1 MTLIRNLAVAL
12 IALTFAGFAAAQQQD
27 QVSQLAQMVGLS
39 DEQQSEI
46 RGIMEETQGELQE
59 LQAEAREIQQ
69 QLQDQIGP
77 DYDEDAIREDAAR
90 LGELN
95 GEMTALSTLMQAR
108 IDSVF
113 TEEQR
118 NTLEERMRQMQ
129 QQQQQMQRQMQ
140 QRQMQQQQQQQQGGG
155 LQ

>member
-1 MTLIRNLAVAL
+1 MTLIRNFALAL
-12 IALTFAGFAAAQQQD
+12 IAMTFAGAAMAQQQQPD
-27 QVSQLAQMVGLS
+27 QVSQIAELVGLS
-39 DEQQSEI
+39 EDQEAEI
-46 RGIMEETQGELQE
+46 REIMQETRAELQE
-59 LQAEAREIQQ
+59 LQAEASEVQQ
-69 QLQDQIGP
+69 QLQEQIGP
-77 DYDEDAIREDAAR
+77 DYDEGQIRDDAAR

-129 QQQQQMQRQMQ
+129 QQQQQMQQQMQ
-140 QRQMQQQQQQQQGGG
+140 QRQMQQQQQMQ
-155 LQ
+155 

>member
-1 MTLIRNLAVAL
+1 MTFIRNFAVAL

-27 QVSQLAQMVGLS
+27 QVSQLAEMVGLS
-39 DEQQSEI
+39 DDQQSEI
-46 RGIMEETQGELQE
+46 REIMEETQAELQE
-59 LQAEAREIQQ
+59 LQAEAQQ
-69 QLQDQIGP
+69 VQQRLQDQIGP
-77 DYDEDAIREDAAR
+77 DYDEETIRTDAER

-118 NTLEERMRQMQ
+118 ETLEQRMQQMQ
-129 QQQQQMQRQMQ
+129 QQQQQMQQQMQ
-140 QRQMQQQQQQQQGGG
+140 QQQQQQQQGGG

>member
-1 MTLIRNLAVAL
+1 MTFIRNFAVAL

-27 QVSQLAQMVGLS
+27 QISQLAEMVGLS

-46 RGIMEETQGELQE
+46 RGIMEEAQAELQE
-59 LQAEAREIQQ
+59 LQAEAREVQQ
-69 QLQDQIGP
+69 ELQAQIGP
-77 DYDEDAIREDAAR
+77 DYDESAIRDNAER

-95 GEMTALSTLMQAR
+95 GKMTAISTLMQAR

-118 NTLEERMRQMQ
+118 QTLEARMQQMQ
-129 QQQQQMQRQMQ
+129 QQQRQMQQQMQ
-140 QRQMQQQQQQQQGGG
+140 QRQMQQQQMQ
-155 LQ
+155 

>member
-1 MTLIRNLAVAL
+1 MTLIRNFALAL
-12 IALTFAGFAAAQQQD
+12 IALTFAGAAMAQQQQPD
-27 QVSQLAQMVGLS
+27 QVSQIAELVGLS
-39 DEQQSEI
+39 EDQEAEI
-46 RGIMEETQGELQE
+46 REIMQETRAELQE
-59 LQAEAREIQQ
+59 LQAEASEVQQ
-69 QLQDQIGP
+69 QLQEQIGP
-77 DYDEDAIREDAAR
+77 DYDEGQIRDDAAR

-129 QQQQQMQRQMQ
+129 QQQQQMQQ
-140 QRQMQQQQQQQQGGG
+140 QMQQQQQTQ
-155 LQ
+155 

>member
-1 MTLIRNLAVAL
+1 MTFIRNFAVAL
-12 IALTFAGFAAAQQQD
+12 IAITFAGFAAAQQQD

-46 RGIMEETQGELQE
+46 RGIIQETQAELQE

-69 QLQDQIGP
+69 QLQAEIGP
-77 DYDEDAIREDAAR
+77 DYNEETIRENAER
-90 LGELN
+90 LGDLN

-118 NTLEERMRQMQ
+118 ETLEERMRQMQ
-129 QQQQQMQRQMQ
+129 QQQQQLQQQMQ
-140 QRQMQQQQQQQQGGG
+140 QRQMQQGGG
-155 LQ
+155 MQ

>member
-1 MTLIRNLAVAL
+1 MTFIRNFAVVL
-12 IALTFAGFAAAQQQD
+12 IAITFAGFAAAQQQD

-46 RGIMEETQGELQE
+46 RGIIQETQAELQE

-69 QLQDQIGP
+69 QLQAEIGP
-77 DYDEDAIREDAAR
+77 DYNEETIRENAER
-90 LGELN
+90 LGDLN

-118 NTLEERMRQMQ
+118 ETLEERMRQMQ
-129 QQQQQMQRQMQ
+129 QQQQQLQQQMQ
-140 QRQMQQQQQQQQGGG
+140 QRQMQQQGGG
-155 LQ
+155 MQ

>member
-1 MTLIRNLAVAL
+1 MTFIRNFAVAL

-46 RGIMEETQGELQE
+46 RGIMQESRAELQE
-59 LQAEAREIQQ
+59 LQAEAQQ
-69 QLQDQIGP
+69 VQLRLQDQIGP
-77 DYDEDAIREDAAR
+77 DFDEGAIRNDAER
-90 LGELN
+90 LGDLN

-118 NTLEERMRQMQ
+118 ETLDQRMQQMQ
-129 QQQQQMQRQMQ
+129 QQQQQLQ
-140 QRQMQQQQQQQQGGG
+140 QRQMRQQQMQ
-155 LQ
+155 

>member
-1 MTLIRNLAVAL
+1 MTLIRNFALAL
-12 IALTFAGFAAAQQQD
+12 IAMTFAGFAMAQQQQPD
-27 QVSQLAQMVGLS
+27 QVSQIAELVGLS
-39 DEQQSEI
+39 ADQEAEI
-46 RGIMEETQGELQE
+46 REIMQETQGELRE
-59 LQAEAREIQQ
+59 LQAEATEVQQ

-77 DYDEDAIREDAAR
+77 DYDEGQIRDDAAR

-129 QQQQQMQRQMQ
+129 QQQRQMQQQMQ
-140 QRQMQQQQQQQQGGG
+140 QRQMQQQQQQQMQ
-155 LQ
+155 